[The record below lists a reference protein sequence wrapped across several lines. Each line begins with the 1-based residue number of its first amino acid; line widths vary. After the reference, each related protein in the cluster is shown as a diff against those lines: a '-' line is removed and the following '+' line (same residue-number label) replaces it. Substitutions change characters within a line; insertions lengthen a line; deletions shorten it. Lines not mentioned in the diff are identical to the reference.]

1 MERQK
6 LIACQEC
13 DLLFRKPS
21 RLKGQVA
28 SCSRCG
34 ASLKGM
40 HGTGLPLDW
49 ICAVTLARL
58 IGFTRVAANPDSWE
72 GWYWG
77 AMQHFVN
84 SMRVGVPSGN
94 GGVEDCLKEADMI
107 VFWSCDPES
116 TNGAYAGF
124 EGTPRRLWAKDL
136 GIEFVHI
143 DPHCNPT
150 AQLLG
155 GRWIPVR
162 PQTDAALA
170 TAIMYVWVME
180 GLYDEDYIATRTTG
194 FDEWRAYLLGET
206 DGVPKTPEWQEGET
220 GVPAKDVR
228 ALARRWGKKKVHLA
242 VGMTG
247 AGFGGA
253 GRGATGA
260 QSARCMSGMAH
271 NLRRSCEAN
280 HGGVRMR
287 TTAIRQAWSEP
298 SRCSRL
304 LSQLHRSLITRT
316 RGRRKSTRLQAGS
329 CFAGRPRGS
338 GKFTMAIRLLKVLV
352 ILLVSGAGFCPVAA
366 HAYALDGQF
375 DCRASP
381 HAFIGQLINNQYI
394 NPNPMHV
401 EANSVNAFRPTQG
414 SDITVFG
421 FRVYAVLGYEQD
433 DGTFKKG
440 RGNAFAGP
448 LYGAVLSA
456 PSDAVES
463 RVRDAGS
470 NATVRMVIPLLLT
483 AVVCSPS

>member
-1 MERQK
+1 M
-6 LIACQEC
+6 
-13 DLLFRKPS
+13 D
-21 RLKGQVA
+21 
-28 SCSRCG
+28 
-34 ASLKGM
+34 
-40 HGTGLPLDW
+40 T
-49 ICAVTLARL
+49 
-58 IGFTRVAANPDSWE
+58 
-72 GWYWG
+72 
-77 AMQHFVN
+77 
-84 SMRVGVPSGN
+84 
-94 GGVEDCLKEADMI
+94 
-107 VFWSCDPES
+107 ES

-124 EGTPRRLWAKDL
+124 EGTPRRLWAKEL

-170 TAIMYVWVME
+170 TAIMYVWAVE

-228 ALARRWGKKKVHLA
+228 ALA
-242 VGMTG
+242 
-247 AGFGGA
+247 
-253 GRGATGA
+253 
-260 QSARCMSGMAH
+260 
-271 NLRRSCEAN
+271 
-280 HGGVRMR
+280 
-287 TTAIRQAWSEP
+287 
-298 SRCSRL
+298 
-304 LSQLHRSLITRT
+304 
-316 RGRRKSTRLQAGS
+316 
-329 CFAGRPRGS
+329 
-338 GKFTMAIRLLKVLV
+338 
-352 ILLVSGAGFCPVAA
+352 
-366 HAYALDGQF
+366 
-375 DCRASP
+375 
-381 HAFIGQLINNQYI
+381 I
-394 NPNPMHV
+394 NPDPMHV

-414 SDITVFG
+414 SDITAFG